1 MSKERLK
8 EIENK
13 ILQATNEDDEDVIY
27 ASICAESVLEDLQWT
42 VGYAKEQIERVQ
54 ELEDILEQ
62 DARQGVL
69 EGLYEENK
77 RYREAIERIKE
88 APRKAHSGSDCVDI
102 IFEIIEALE
111 SESEE

>member
-1 MSKERLK
+1 MSKERLE
-8 EIENK
+8 EITRK
-13 ILQATNEDDEDVIY
+13 FLDEGY
-27 ASICAESVLEDLQWT
+27 TYNRYSAEPQQFDYDMKWVLE
-42 VGYAKEQIERVQ
+42 YAKEQAERVQ

-111 SESEE
+111 SDSE